1 MKNNFLLLLI
11 FAVFFTSC
19 QSDENDPF
27 LITNNQVG
35 PIKKDLQINQ
45 LDSIFPNDSIVTQTS
60 GAREFRSTD
69 EIKIFEKGGNQLL
82 ALEPFQE
89 FDSTSTIGYIR
100 IYDPRYET
108 KKGLNTESTFKDIM
122 ENYNISRIENTL
134 NAAVVFIDE
143 INAYLTIDKKEL
155 PSSLRYDT
163 DTRIRANQIPDNAPV
178 KYFMIYWD

>member
-1 MKNNFLLLLI
+1 MKNNFLLLIIL
-11 FAVFFTSC
+11 AVCFTSC

-27 LITNNQVG
+27 LITSNQVG
-35 PIKKDLQINQ
+35 PIKKDLRINQ
-45 LDSIFPNDSIVTQTS
+45 LDSVFPHDSIVTQTS
-60 GAREFRSTD
+60 GAQELRSTD
-69 EIKIFEKGGNQLL
+69 EIKIFEKGGTQLL

-100 IYDPRYET
+100 IYDSRYKT
-108 KKGLNTESTFKDIM
+108 QKGLNSESTFEDII

-143 INAYLTIDKKEL
+143 INAYITIDKKEL

-163 DTRIRANQIPDNAPV
+163 DTRIRANQIPDKAPI
-178 KYFMIYWD
+178 KYFMIHWD